1 MGGVERSR
9 IERGGI
15 EAKGKGRSRWE
26 GGVEREVE
34 RNGRQMEEEDGG
46 RGGRKDEDPKSLFS
60 WAYENSGPYFPEN
73 KGT

>member
-1 MGGVERSR
+1 MERRR

-15 EAKGKGRSRWE
+15 EAKGKGRGRWE

-34 RNGRQMEEEDGG
+34 REGRQMEEEDGG
-46 RGGRKDEDPKSLFS
+46 RGGWKDEDPKSLFS
-60 WAYENSGPYFPEN
+60 RAYENSGPYFPGN